1 MTGFPKDD
9 SSKPVYLSAFLVY
22 QAGMS
27 HVVRKVDRPGS
38 KVHKKEV
45 VEVVTI
51 VETMPFMTVGTVGCM
66 ETLWGLQTF
75 KSAFYVCVII
85 PFIGNFNY

>member
-22 QAGMS
+22 QAGMT

-51 VETMPFMTVGTVGCM
+51 VETMPFMTVGTVGRM

-75 KSAFYVCVII
+75 KSVFAEHISDERKRCFY
-85 PFIGNFNY
+85 